1 MFKSIRTRILSDF
14 SILIAVMIIYITYVA
29 ISNANET
36 NEIEGII
43 SEELPILIADYELAT
58 TIHARLAAAK
68 GYLVTGDLKYK
79 ENFNSYVDTASEN
92 ADIVLATSEADNFKP
107 YYDKAVEWR
116 NLIDKDVFQVYD
128 NESLE
133 KAYANL
139 LVLEQSGNE
148 IIQGYEEMAHNMRD
162 QITTSG
168 EHLVKTGNR
177 NLWISIN
184 IGVVLVILAIAIAV
198 FLSNRIS
205 RPVKALK
212 NYMDYII
219 EGDISQPPL
228 PVTTKD
234 EIGQL
239 TTQTNLMAD
248 KLNVMMREIQLVAS
262 DVAANSEQLTQSA
275 HEVTEGTDHVST
287 AMGEIAHG
295 TEVQATNASKIAS
308 TMSDFR
314 SQITDIHEASDDMKN
329 HSTTVL
335 ALTENGRDLMEQS
348 TSQMTAIDQIVKAA
362 VDKVEGLSQNTQQI
376 TTLVKVIHDIA
387 DQTNLLALNAAIEAA
402 RAGEHGKGF
411 AVVAD
416 EVRKLAEQVSLS
428 VIDISSIVE
437 QIQKEAVVVTTSLEH
452 GYQEVEKGTEQITDT
467 NKTFVDISKALQMM
481 VADVNEMSRKLNKI
495 VQDSGEINMAIDEIA
510 SVSQQSAAGVEETF
524 AAVEQAAQSME
535 EITRSATN
543 LAERAE
549 LLNSQVNQFKL
560 A

>member
-1 MFKSIRTRILSDF
+1 MFNSIRTKILAGF
-14 SILIAVMIIYITYVA
+14 SILIVVMMIYMIYIST
-29 ISNANET
+29 SNANET
-36 NEIEGII
+36 KEIEGIVDV
-43 SEELPILIADYELAT
+43 ELPLLIADYELVA
-58 TIHARLAAAK
+58 TIHARLAAAQ
-68 GYLVTGDLKYK
+68 GYLLTGDSKYIEK
-79 ENFNSYVDTASEN
+79 FNSYVDIASEN
-92 ADIVLATSEADNFKP
+92 ADFILSSSQADKFKP
-107 YYDKAVEWR
+107 YYERAVEWR
-116 NLIDKDVFQVYD
+116 NLIEKDVFQVYD
-128 NESLE
+128 TVGVE

-139 LVLEQSGNE
+139 LVLEESAND
-148 IIQGYEEMAHNMRD
+148 IIIGYETLAHDMRD
-162 QITTSG
+162 QITDSG
-168 EHLVKTGNR
+168 EHLIKTGNT
-177 NLWISIN
+177 NFWISIN
-184 IGVVLVILAIAIAV
+184 SGVILVILAIIIAL
-198 FLSNRIS
+198 FLSKRIS

-219 EGDISQPPL
+219 EGDISQPAL

-239 TTQTNLMAD
+239 TAQTNLMTD
-248 KLNVMMREIQLVAS
+248 RLNGMMREIQLVAS
-262 DVAANSEQLTQSA
+262 DVAASSEQLTQSA
-275 HEVTEGTDHVST
+275 HEVTEGTGHVSI

-295 TEVQATNASKIAS
+295 TEVQATNASTIAS
-308 TMSDFR
+308 TISNFR

-335 ALTENGRDLMEQS
+335 SLTENGRDLMEQS
-348 TSQMTAIDQIVKAA
+348 TAQMTAIDQIVKVA
-362 VDKVEGLSQNTQQI
+362 VEKVEGLSQNTQQI
-376 TTLVKVIHDIA
+376 STLVKVIHNIA

-416 EVRKLAEQVSLS
+416 EVRKLSEQVSLS

-437 QIQKEAVVVTTSLEH
+437 QIQQEAVVVTTSLEH

-481 VADVNEMSRKLNKI
+481 VTDVNEMSKKLTTI
-495 VQDSGEINMAIDEIA
+495 VQNSGEINIAIDEIA

-524 AAVEQAAQSME
+524 AAVEQAAQAME

-549 LLNSQVNQFKL
+549 LLNSQVSHFKL

>member
-1 MFKSIRTRILSDF
+1 MFNSIRTKVLAGF
-14 SILIAVMIIYITYVA
+14 SILIAVMIIYIFYVS

-43 SEELPILIADYELAT
+43 DEELPTLIANYEIANS
-58 TIHARLAAAK
+58 INARISAAQ
-68 GYLVTGDLKYK
+68 GYLLTGDPKYK
-79 ENFNSYVDTASEN
+79 ETFNSYVDIASEN
-92 ADIVLATSEADNFKP
+92 ADIILATSEADKFKP
-107 YYDKAVEWR
+107 YYDQAVEWR
-116 NLIDKDVFQVYD
+116 SLIDQDVFQVYD
-128 NESLE
+128 NDSLE

-139 LVLEQSGNE
+139 LVLEESGND
-148 IIQGYEEMAHNMRD
+148 IITGYETLAHDMRD
-162 QITTSG
+162 QITDSG
-168 EHLVKTGNR
+168 KHLVKTGTQNF
-177 NLWISIN
+177 WISIN
-184 IGVVLVILAIAIAV
+184 IGVILVILAIIIAV

-212 NYMDYII
+212 TYMDYII
-219 EGDISQPPL
+219 EGDISQPHL

-248 KLNVMMREIQLVAS
+248 RLNDMMREIQLVAS
-262 DVAANSEQLTQSA
+262 DVAASSEQLTQSA
-275 HEVTEGTDHVST
+275 HEVTDGTGHVST

-295 TEVQATNASKIAS
+295 TEVQAASASKIAS

-335 ALTENGRDLMEQS
+335 TLTENGRDLMEQS

-362 VDKVEGLSQNTQQI
+362 VEKVEGLSQNTQQI
-376 TTLVKVIHDIA
+376 SKLVKVIHDIA

-437 QIQKEAVVVTTSLEH
+437 QIQQEAVVVTTSLEH

-481 VADVNEMSRKLNKI
+481 VADVNEMSRKLTKI
-495 VQDSGEINMAIDEIA
+495 VQNSNEINNAIDEIA

-549 LLNSQVNQFKL
+549 QLNSQVSEFKL

>member
-1 MFKSIRTRILSDF
+1 MFNSIRTKVLAGF
-14 SILIAVMIIYITYVA
+14 SILIAVMMIYMIYVS

-43 SEELPILIADYELAT
+43 DEELPILIANYEIANS
-58 TIHARLAAAK
+58 IHARIAAAQS
-68 GYLVTGDLKYK
+68 YLLTGDPKYK
-79 ENFNSYVDTASEN
+79 ETFDSYVDIASEN
-92 ADIVLATSEADNFKP
+92 SDFILSTSEADQFKP
-107 YYDKAVEWR
+107 YYDRAVEWR
-116 NLIDKDVFQVYD
+116 SLIDKDVFQAYD
-128 NESLE
+128 PDNLGI
-133 KAYANL
+133 AYQNL
-139 LVLEQSGNE
+139 LALEQSGND
-148 IIQGYEEMAHNMRD
+148 IIKGYETLAHDMRD

-168 EHLVKTGNR
+168 EHLVKTGNQ

-184 IGVVLVILAIAIAV
+184 IGIILVILAIFIAV
-198 FLSNRIS
+198 FLSKRIS
-205 RPVKALK
+205 NPVKALK
-212 NYMDYII
+212 AYMDYII
-219 EGDISQPPL
+219 EGDISQPHL

-234 EIGQL
+234 EVGQL
-239 TTQTNLMAD
+239 TTQTNLMVD
-248 KLNVMMREIQLVAS
+248 KLNVMLREIQLVAG
-262 DVAANSEQLTQSA
+262 DVAASSEQLTQSS
-275 HEVTEGTDHVST
+275 HEVTEGTGHVST

-314 SQITDIHEASDDMKN
+314 LQITDIHEASDDMKN

-335 ALTENGRDLMEQS
+335 SLTENGRDLMEQS

-362 VDKVEGLSQNTQQI
+362 VEKVEGLSQNTQQI

-437 QIQKEAVVVTTSLEH
+437 QIQKEAVIVTTSLEH

-467 NKTFVDISKALQMM
+467 NKTFADISKALQMM
-481 VADVNEMSRKLNKI
+481 VSDVNEMSSKLTKI
-495 VQDSGEINMAIDEIA
+495 VQNSSEINIAIDEIA

-524 AAVEQAAQSME
+524 ATVEQTAQSME

-549 LLNSQVNQFKL
+549 QLNSQVSQFKL
-560 A
+560 S

>member
-1 MFKSIRTRILSDF
+1 MYKSIRTRILAGF
-14 SILIAVMIIYITYVA
+14 SILIVVMIIYMAYVA
-29 ISNANET
+29 ISKANET
-36 NEIEGII
+36 KEIEGMIN
-43 SEELPILIADYELAT
+43 EELPILIADYELAT
-58 TIHARLAAAK
+58 TIHARLAAAR
-68 GYLVTGDLKYK
+68 GYLLTGDSRYK
-79 ENFNSYVDTASEN
+79 ETFHSYVDVASEN
-92 ADIVLATSEADNFKP
+92 ADIILATSEADNFKP
-107 YYDKAVEWR
+107 YYDQAVEWR
-116 NLIDKDVFQVYD
+116 SLIDTNVFLVYD
-128 NESLE
+128 TGDYDT
-133 KAYANL
+133 AYANL
-139 LVLEQSGNE
+139 LVLEQSGND
-148 IIQGYEEMAHNMRD
+148 IIEGYEAMAHNMRE
-162 QITTSG
+162 QITTNG
-168 EHLVKTGNR
+168 EQLIKAGNQNFWLSIIIGTILVM
-177 NLWISIN
+177 
-184 IGVVLVILAIAIAV
+184 LAIVIAV

-205 RPVKALK
+205 RPIQALK
-212 NYMDYII
+212 TYMGHVI
-219 EGDISQPPL
+219 EGDISQPAL
-228 PVTTKD
+228 PVTSKD

-239 TTQTNLMAD
+239 TAQTNLMTD
-248 KLNVMMREIQLVAS
+248 KLNSLMREIQLVAS
-262 DVAANSEQLTQSA
+262 DVAASSEQLTQSA

-295 TEVQATNASKIAS
+295 TEVQAMNSSKIAS

-314 SQITDIHEASDDMKN
+314 SQIGDVHEASDDMKN

-335 ALTENGRDLMEQS
+335 SLTENGRDLMEQS
-348 TSQMTAIDQIVKAA
+348 TAQMTAIDQIVKAA
-362 VDKVEGLSQNTQQI
+362 VEKVESLSQNTQQI
-376 TTLVKVIHDIA
+376 STLVKVIHDIA

-481 VADVNEMSRKLNKI
+481 VTDVNEMSKKLTKI
-495 VQDSGEINMAIDEIA
+495 VQNSSEINISIDEIA

-543 LAERAE
+543 LAQRAE